1 MIDKERLIDLIK
13 QGKTVYYVD
22 SEEYDGC
29 REVIEL
35 NENENTSIKPSD
47 NAFDIIFC
55 SDSLITTLKDCE
67 LAKFY
72 ETKEDAEFA
81 YKYENISRIDYL
93 NLPLYKDFIK
103 NYQTLG
109 ENLIEDDKCI
119 MFTSKTQTYSL
130 YATDDEIWV
139 GQDGTGKRI
148 FNDELNQENYEK
160 ACEICRKL
168 FLGE

>member
-1 MIDKERLIDLIK
+1 MIKKERLEKLIK
-13 QGKTVYYVD
+13 EKATVWHNDYG
-22 SEEYDGC
+22 E
-29 REVIEL
+29 IPL
-35 NENENTSIKPSD
+35 NETSEICKCYYM
-47 NAFDIIFC
+47 NN
-55 SDSLITTLKDCE
+55 
-67 LAKFY
+67 KFSHFVICGQY
-72 ETKEDAEFA
+72 ED
-81 YKYENISRIDYL
+81 YKYELDIRELEEDVESAKWHDKMDCQRIDRL
-93 NLPLYKDFIK
+93 TFPIYKDFIK

-148 FNDELNQENYEK
+148 FNDKLNQENYEK
-160 ACEICRKL
+160 ACDICRKL